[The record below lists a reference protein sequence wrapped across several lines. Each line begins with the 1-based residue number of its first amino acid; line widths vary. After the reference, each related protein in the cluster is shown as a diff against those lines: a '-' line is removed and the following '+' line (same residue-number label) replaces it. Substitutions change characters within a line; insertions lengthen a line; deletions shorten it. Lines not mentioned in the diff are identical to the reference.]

1 MAAMMT
7 ACPWLLRAQGPQL
20 SLATNDAADGRLR
33 QAAAA
38 VRASPWRRRARIV
51 VHDCRSPLQAAA
63 VAPRPLP
70 EILAM
75 APEVARLFPRLGP
88 DRAAWVEY
96 LLSSFTG
103 ELDDVLLGRE
113 GSLLRVR
120 RHDRSIAVG
129 PRRDFVSVYFRDTA
143 LATAFR
149 RATGRRQGG
158 RYTIHLRYFDDADL
172 ELVGELVRRALGWQ
186 RRGAA
191 ARPPAVPGATYG
203 VFRALFAEAQLEAD
217 DLLLLEPFQIG
228 YLPGWVPAR
237 ELGALLRA
245 RPYLHQCLARRC
257 PAAAPF
263 LDEAL
268 AAGQARP
275 TAKELA
281 RCEDRVVWTI
291 ADLLVY
297 NKCPELYDGLPFHA
311 WPFTEVTELAD
322 LRGKV
327 VMDGGA
333 GTGRVALE
341 AARHAA
347 VVWAVEPVGRLRQFI
362 RERAREHALG
372 NVHVVDGLLH
382 DLPFPRDH
390 FDVAITSH
398 ALGWRLDEELAE
410 LERVVRPGGAIVH
423 CPGTSAHAG
432 DEAQH
437 TTLVSPPWSY
447 DWAPM
452 AEADGPK
459 RKYWK
464 RVVRAAQ

>member
-1 MAAMMT
+1 MPTDAT
-7 ACPWLLRAQGPQL
+7 RIFPQ
-20 SLATNDAADGRLR
+20 
-33 QAAAA
+33 
-38 VRASPWRRRARIV
+38 
-51 VHDCRSPLQAAA
+51 
-63 VAPRPLP
+63 
-70 EILAM
+70 
-75 APEVARLFPRLGP
+75 LGP

-96 LLSSFTG
+96 LLSCFAG
-103 ELDDVLLGRE
+103 ELDDVLLARE

-120 RHDRSIAVG
+120 RHDRSVALG
-129 PRRDFVSVYFRDTA
+129 PRRGFVSVYFRDA
-143 LATAFR
+143 APAAAFR
-149 RATGRRQGG
+149 RATGQRQGG

-172 ELVGELVRRALGWQ
+172 ELAGELVRRALGWQ
-186 RRGAA
+186 KGEAA
-191 ARPPAVPGATYG
+191 ARPPAVPGSTYR
-203 VFRALFAEAQLEAD
+203 VFRALFAGAQLDAD

-228 YLPGWVPAR
+228 YLPGWVPPR
-237 ELGALLRA
+237 ELGTLLRA
-245 RPYLHQCLARRC
+245 RPYLHACLARRC
-257 PAAAPF
+257 PQAAPF

-268 AAGQARP
+268 ALGQSRP
-275 TAKELA
+275 AFAEMA
-281 RCEDRVVWTI
+281 RCEDQVVWTI

-297 NKCPELYDGLPFHA
+297 SKCPELYDALPFHA
-311 WPFTEVTELAD
+311 WPFAEVTELAE

-362 RERAREHALG
+362 RDRAREQALG

-382 DLPFPRDH
+382 DLPFPPGH

-410 LERVVRPGGAIVH
+410 LERVVRPAGTIVH
-423 CPGTSAHAG
+423 CPGTAARAG

-437 TTLVSPPWSY
+437 RTLIDPPWSY

-452 AEADGPK
+452 TEADGPK

-464 RVVRAAQ
+464 RAVRVPQ